1 MKLLQIVPTIDDEAM
16 GPSYSVVR
24 LCDELVT
31 QGAELE
37 LCTLRAAP
45 RPRIPAYHR
54 EFAAFEPA
62 RKLGISRAMRRHV
75 IDGPQQYDIVHVH
88 SVWMMPGIYGAAA
101 AARRGVPLVT
111 APRGSLSRT
120 ALATGTRLKPLFWH
134 LLLRRALARTQL
146 FHATCEAE
154 ADDIRNIGFRQPV
167 AIIPNGVD
175 VPQVQRAPA
184 ADGRRLLY
192 LGRIHPIKGLPMLL
206 EAWRSLSVAHPEWS
220 LDIVGPGAPAHVRR
234 IRELAA
240 NLGLQRVRFHDPAFG
255 ADKWR
260 HYAAADLFVLPTHS
274 ENFGMTVAES
284 LACGTPVVTTR
295 GAPWAGVVDAGCG
308 WWCDIGTAPLHDA
321 LSGAMR
327 LPRAALETMGRHGRD
342 WMRRDFSWASIATRM
357 LQSYRW
363 IAGSGGDRP
372 AWIN

>member
-1 MKLLQIVPTIDDEAM
+1 MKLLQIVPTIDNEAT

-24 LCDELVT
+24 LCDELVG
-31 QGAELE
+31 QGAGLE

-45 RPRIPAYHR
+45 RQRIPAYNK
-54 EFAAFEPA
+54 EFACFEPA
-62 RKLGISRAMRRHV
+62 RRLGISPAMKHYV
-75 IDGPQQYDIVHVH
+75 IHGPQQYDIVHVH
-88 SVWMMPGIYGAAA
+88 SIWMMPGIYGAAA
-101 AARRGVPLVT
+101 AARRGVPLIT
-111 APRGSLSRT
+111 APRGSLSRA

-146 FHATCEAE
+146 FHATCDAE
-154 ADDIRNIGFRQPV
+154 ATDIRNMGFRQPV

-175 VPQVQRAPA
+175 VPDIRRAPA
-184 ADGRRLLY
+184 ATGRTLLY

-206 EAWRSLSVAHPEWS
+206 EAWRSLSMRHPEWS
-220 LDIVGPGAPAHVRR
+220 LDIVGPGDPAHVRE
-234 IRELAA
+234 IRQLAA
-240 NLGLQRVRFHDPAFG
+240 SLGLQRIRFHEPAFG

-260 HYAAADLFVLPTHS
+260 HYAAADLFVLPTTS
-274 ENFGMTVAES
+274 ENFGMTIAES

-295 GAPWAGVVDAGCG
+295 GAPWAGVVTERCG

-321 LSGAMR
+321 LASAMSLSR
-327 LPRAALETMGRHGRD
+327 PVLETMGQNGRD
-342 WMRRDFSWASIATRM
+342 WMRRDFSWQGIAARM